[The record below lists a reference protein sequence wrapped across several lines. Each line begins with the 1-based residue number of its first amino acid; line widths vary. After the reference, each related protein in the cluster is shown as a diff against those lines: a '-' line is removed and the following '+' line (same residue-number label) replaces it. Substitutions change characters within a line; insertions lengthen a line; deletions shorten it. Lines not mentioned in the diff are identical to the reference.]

1 MKKWHNISL
10 IEILSSE
17 TEELATDYLGSML
30 SNKRSLVKKYG
41 KDAEKIAR
49 GAAINRA
56 KSTADKKF
64 KEKLKEIIK
73 TSLQTPYRKK

>member
-1 MKKWHNISL
+1 MKKWLNKSL

-17 TEELATDYLGSML
+17 TEELATDYLKSML
-30 SNKRSLVKKYG
+30 YNKRSLVKKYG
-41 KDAEKIAR
+41 KNAEKIAR

-56 KSTADKKF
+56 KSTVDKKF

-73 TSLQTPYRKK
+73 TSLQTPYKGI